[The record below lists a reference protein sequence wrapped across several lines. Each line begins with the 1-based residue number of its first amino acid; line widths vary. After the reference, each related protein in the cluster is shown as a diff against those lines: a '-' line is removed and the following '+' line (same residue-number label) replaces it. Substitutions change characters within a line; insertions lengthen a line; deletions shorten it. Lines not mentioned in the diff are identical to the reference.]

1 MRARSAG
8 LIIIAMS
15 ERRLSIDVWSD
26 VVCPW
31 CYVGKRRLEAALQQF
46 EHRDSVDVRWHSFEL
61 DPSAPLVHEN
71 PGGQAE
77 RLARKYDTTVPAA
90 QEMLDRMTRTAAE
103 DGIEMHFERIRGG
116 NTFDAHRLLHFAAK
130 HGKQDALKERLM
142 RATFTEGEPIAF
154 RETLVKLAAEVGLDA
169 DAARTMLLG
178 DTYADAVRADERQAA
193 ALGIRGVPFF
203 MIDGKYGLSGA
214 QPADVL
220 RAALARAWQEGQA
233 PATTAEGAACDVDG
247 CE

>member
-1 MRARSAG
+1 MN
-8 LIIIAMS
+8 

-31 CYVGKRRLEAALQQF
+31 CYVGKRRLESALAQF
-46 EHRDSVDVRWHSFEL
+46 EHRDSVDLRWHSFEL

-90 QEMLDRMTRTAAE
+90 QEMLDRMTRVAAE
-103 DGIEMHFERIRGG
+103 DGIDMHFERTRGG
-116 NTFDAHRLLHFAAK
+116 NTFDAHRLLHFAAE
-130 HGKQDALKERLM
+130 HGKQDALKERLF
-142 RATFTEGEPIAF
+142 RATFTEGEPIAY

-169 DAARTMLLG
+169 DAVRTMLLG
-178 DTYADAVRADERQAA
+178 DAYAEAVRADERQAA

-203 MIDGKYGLSGA
+203 MLDGKYGLSGA

-220 RAALARAWQEGQA
+220 RAALERAWQEGQA
-233 PATTAEGAACDVDG
+233 RATPHDDAPAPAHDNSRD
-247 CE
+247 

>member
-1 MRARSAG
+1 MFVV
-8 LIIIAMS
+8 MS

-31 CYVGKRRLEAALQQF
+31 CYVGKRRLESALALF

-61 DPSAPLVHEN
+61 DPSAPLVHDN

-90 QEMLDRMTRTAAE
+90 QEMLDRMTRTAAD
-103 DGIEMHFERIRGG
+103 DGIEMHFEKIRGG
-116 NTFDAHRLLHFAAK
+116 NTFDAHRLLHFAAQ
-130 HGKQDALKERLM
+130 HGKQDVLKERLF
-142 RATFTEGEPIAF
+142 RAIFTEGEPIAY
-154 RETLVKLAAEVGLDA
+154 RETLVKLAGEVGLDP
-169 DAARTMLLG
+169 DAVRTMLLG
-178 DTYADAVRADERQAA
+178 DAYADAVRADEKQAA

-203 MIDGKYGLSGA
+203 MLDGKYGLSGA

-220 RAALARAWQEGQA
+220 VAALERAWQAGQA
-233 PATTAEGAACDVDG
+233 GAAHVEADSRD
-247 CE
+247 